1 MGSDI
6 VTTITTASSD
16 FATGFGNAV
25 VNTFNTILTN
35 GEGGL
40 SNLAI
45 WGLVFGGVGL
55 IIGLSK
61 LFTRKVA

>member
-1 MGSDI
+1 MGSEI
-6 VTTITTASSD
+6 VTTITTA
-16 FATGFGNAV
+16 ATGFASGFGRAV
-25 VNTFNTILTN
+25 VETFETIMVSEN
-35 GEGGL
+35 GNL

-61 LFTRKVA
+61 LFTRKAA

>member
-1 MGSDI
+1 MGSEI
-6 VTTITTASSD
+6 VTTITSAATS
-16 FATGFGNAV
+16 FATGFGTAV
-25 VNTFNTILTN
+25 VDTFNTIMVNEN
-35 GEGGL
+35 GNL

-61 LFTRKVA
+61 LFTRKAR

>member
-6 VTTITTASSD
+6 VTTITTAASD

-35 GEGGL
+35 GDGGL